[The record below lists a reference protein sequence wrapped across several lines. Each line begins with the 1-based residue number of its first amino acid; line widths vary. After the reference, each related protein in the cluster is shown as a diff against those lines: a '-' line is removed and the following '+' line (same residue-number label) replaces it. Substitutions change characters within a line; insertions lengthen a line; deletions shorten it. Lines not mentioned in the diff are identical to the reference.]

1 LLYEFE
7 PKAELGTLLPCLGR
21 RESTDLSIVYS
32 LKRQGINFD
41 GMLNLQYHENVLELI
56 GNTPLV
62 KINRVGADAR
72 CLILAKLEYL
82 NPGGSVKDRIGV
94 AMVNDAERKGLLKP
108 GGTIVEPTSG
118 NTGMGLALT
127 ATIRGYKA
135 IFTMPDKMSEEKRR
149 LLRALG
155 ARVVIAPT
163 NVPPDSP
170 ENYYNVARRI
180 AHETPN
186 AYMPDQYTNPNNPLV
201 HYNTTGP
208 EIWKQTEGKVDV
220 VVIGMGT
227 GGTITGVGKYLKER
241 KPEVKVVGV
250 DPEGSIF
257 HPRFNKIEGSIHP
270 YKVEGIGEDF
280 MPKTLVLDYVDEV
293 IQVSDKDSFLTA
305 RRLAREEGLLVGGSA
320 GAAMYAALQV
330 SKTLPK
336 DKVVVVVFPDTGRN
350 YLSKMYSDEWML
362 ELGYIEGGGEGRITV
377 GAILSAKPPGVPA
390 TIAVTLNDSLAR
402 AVELMRKHDVSQLPV
417 IEDGHV
423 LGTVYDDT
431 VMKKLLSREASLSQP
446 AQEVMDAALPSI
458 DSKADISELYKHLTA
473 GHNAVVV
480 TREGKAIGV
489 LTKMDVIA
497 HLSKRT

>member
-1 LLYEFE
+1 MI
-7 PKAELGTLLPCLGR
+7 A
-21 RESTDLSIVYS
+21 V
-32 LKRQGINFD
+32 
-41 GMLNLQYHENVLELI
+41 QYHENVLELI

-62 KINRVGADAR
+62 KINKVTGPTS
-72 CLILAKLEYL
+72 CLILAKLEHL
-82 NPGGSVKDRIGV
+82 NPGGSLKDRIGV
-94 AMVNDAERKGLLKP
+94 AMVDDAERKGVLKP

-118 NTGMGLALT
+118 NTGMGLALA

-170 ENYYNVARRI
+170 ESYYNVARRI

-208 EIWKQTEGKVDV
+208 EIWKQTDGKVDV

-241 KPEVKVVGV
+241 KPAVKVVGV
-250 DPEGSIF
+250 DPEGSIL
-257 HPRFNKIEGSIHP
+257 HSRFRNVDSPAHP

-280 MPKTLVLDYVDEV
+280 MPKTLVFDYVDDV

-320 GAAMYAALQV
+320 GAAMYATLQV
-330 SKTLPK
+330 AKNLTK
-336 DKVVVVVFPDTGRN
+336 DKVVVVVFPDSGRN

-362 ELGYIEGGGEGRITV
+362 ELGYIEGGEEGKITV
-377 GAILSAKPPGVPA
+377 EAILGAKPTEVPA
-390 TIAVTLNDSLAR
+390 MIAVTLNDPLAK

-417 IEDGHV
+417 VEEGHV

-431 VMKKLLSREASLSQP
+431 VMKKLLTREASLSQP
-446 AQEVMDAALPSI
+446 VQEVMDAALPSL
-458 DSKADISELYKHLTA
+458 DATADISELFKHLTV

-480 TREGKAIGV
+480 VRDGSAVGV

-497 HLSKRT
+497 HLSRRA